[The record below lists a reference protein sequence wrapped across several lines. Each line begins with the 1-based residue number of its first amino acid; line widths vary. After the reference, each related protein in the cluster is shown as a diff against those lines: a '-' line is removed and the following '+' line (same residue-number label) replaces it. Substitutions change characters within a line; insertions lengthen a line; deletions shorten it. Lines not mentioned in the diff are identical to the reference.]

1 MIVALVMAKWHNG
14 VFTIN
19 NSVFVLYHLYLVLLS
34 LDDNL
39 YILSSDEDGWLFAQS
54 KDTGEQGFIPSNYVS
69 QFGSLETQE

>member
-1 MIVALVMAKWHNG
+1 MAQWS
-14 VFTIN
+14 VYN
-19 NSVFVLYHLYLVLLS
+19 NSVFVLYQYHLYLVLLS
-34 LDDNL
+34 LDDYL

>member
-1 MIVALVMAKWHNG
+1 MAQWS
-14 VFTIN
+14 VYN

-34 LDDNL
+34 LDDYL

>member
-1 MIVALVMAKWHNG
+1 MTLPIFCMGGGTEGSGDTA
-14 VFTIN
+14 
-19 NSVFVLYHLYLVLLS
+19 SLVLLS

>member
-1 MIVALVMAKWHNG
+1 MAQWS
-14 VFTIN
+14 VYN